1 MQELF
6 QYPDMDLRN
15 SSLDVN
21 YIIDVY
27 LQHVETIIE
36 QHCKVQGSMTT
47 DVLKLDGNFKVC
59 SF

>member
-1 MQELF
+1 
-6 QYPDMDLRN
+6 MDLIN

-21 YIIDVY
+21 YIMDVY
-27 LQHVETIIE
+27 LQHEETIIE